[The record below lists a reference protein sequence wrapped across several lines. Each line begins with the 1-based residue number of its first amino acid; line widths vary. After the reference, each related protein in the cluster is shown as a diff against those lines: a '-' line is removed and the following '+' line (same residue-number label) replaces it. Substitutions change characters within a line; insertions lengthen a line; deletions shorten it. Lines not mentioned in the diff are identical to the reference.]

1 LGWAA
6 HTNSWTLGTGIS
18 LWLIGDTYSKYPPR
32 GSVLQIR
39 LVDGAVIEC
48 LVARAS
54 RSEIVIEL
62 DGYHRRMT
70 PAAPRFPGEA
80 RRFPGS
86 EWILGKP
93 VIG

>member
-1 LGWAA
+1 
-6 HTNSWTLGTGIS
+6 
-18 LWLIGDTYSKYPPR
+18 
-32 GSVLQIR
+32 LQIR
-39 LVDGAVIEC
+39 LIDGVVIEC

-70 PAAPRFPGEA
+70 PAAARFLGEA

-93 VIG
+93 VHGLALTLLD